1 MNPIKELKE
10 RRGVKIK
17 DADAIIAKAINEK
30 RDLTTQENEQV
41 RALHAEADNLLESA
55 SNMQRQ
61 FDLAAQAQPIG
72 LSDEEVR
79 SYSIARAIERR
90 ASAAKGEGR
99 FDGLEAEASAAIAKR
114 RGQSPEGFF
123 IPVEVTHG
131 TGDQRDEKRNLVAG
145 TTTAGGFT
153 VATEVMPLIELLRN
167 KAVVAQLGAT
177 VLSGLTS
184 NVSFPRQTAAA
195 SAAWLAETATRTATN
210 ATFGQLLLSPKR
222 IAVKSGYSLQL
233 LRQSSLAVEGFVRND
248 QTAVLGIA
256 MDLAAIQGTGSDGQ
270 PLGIVNAS
278 GIGTITFGA
287 APTYAKYIEMI
298 AAMLTAN
305 SLAGQP
311 AFLGSPS
318 SWTKGKTIARATNQ
332 GFIIGADNTVDGYR
346 WASSNHLPSNRLIL
360 GDFSQVLMAYFG
372 EPDVVVDPF
381 TQAADGIVNVTT
393 NHFVDVGVRQGA
405 SFVVSTDSAAQ

>member
-1 MNPIKELKE
+1 MN
-10 RRGVKIK
+10 KIK
-17 DADAIIAKAINEK
+17 QLNEQRAKLLKDAAALDTAKAEDRSKVTGIHNEITAI
-30 RDLTTQENEQV
+30 DEQLAV
-41 RALHAEADNLLESA
+41 EARTLE
-55 SNMQRQ
+55 
-61 FDLAAQAQPIG
+61 LAAQAQPIG
-72 LSDEEVR
+72 LSEKEVR
-79 SYSIARAIERR
+79 NYSIARAIERR

-131 TGDQRDEKRNLVAG
+131 TETEQRAEKRNLVAG

-167 KAVVAQLGAT
+167 QAVVAQLGAT

-195 SAAWLAETATRTATN
+195 SAAWLSETATRSGTN
-210 ATFGQLLLSPKR
+210 ATFGQLILSPKR

-233 LRQSSLAVEGFVRND
+233 LRQSSLAVEQFVRND

-256 MDLAAIQGTGSDGQ
+256 MDLAAIQGTGADGQ

-287 APTYAKYIEMI
+287 APTYAKYVEMI
-298 AAMLTAN
+298 ATMLTAN

-346 WASSNHLPSNRLIL
+346 WAPSNHLPSNRLIL

-381 TQAADGIVNVTT
+381 TQAADGVVNVTT

>member
-1 MNPIKELKE
+1 MN
-10 RRGVKIK
+10 KIK
-17 DADAIIAKAINEK
+17 QLNESRRKLLTDAQALDTTKAEDCAKVANIHKEIEAI
-30 RDLTTQENEQV
+30 DEQH
-41 RALHAEADNLLESA
+41 ALEARTLE
-55 SNMQRQ
+55 
-61 FDLAAQAQPIG
+61 LAAQAQPIG
-72 LSDEEVR
+72 LSEKEAR
-79 SYSIARAIERR
+79 NYSIARAIERR

-131 TGDQRDEKRNLVAG
+131 SGEDRAEKRNLVAG

-167 KAVVAQLGAT
+167 QAVVAQLGAT

-195 SAAWLAETATRTATN
+195 SAAWLGETATRSGTN
-210 ATFGQLLLSPKR
+210 AAFGQLLLSPKR

-233 LRQSSLAVEGFVRND
+233 LRQSSIAVEQFVRND
-248 QTAVLGIA
+248 QTSVLGIA
-256 MDLAAIQGTGSDGQ
+256 MDLAAIQGTGADGQ

-287 APTYAKYIEMI
+287 APTYAKYIDMI

-311 AFLGSPS
+311 AFLGSS
-318 SWTKGKTIARATNQ
+318 ASWSKGKTIARATNQ

-346 WASSNHLPSNRLIL
+346 WAPSNHLPSNRLIL

>member
-1 MNPIKELKE
+1 MN
-10 RRGVKIK
+10 KIK
-17 DADAIIAKAINEK
+17 Q
-30 RDLTTQENEQV
+30 LNEQRTKLLKDAV
-41 RALHAEADNLLESA
+41 ALDTTKPEDRSKIQGIHSEITGIDEQLAVESRTLE
-55 SNMQRQ
+55 
-61 FDLAAQAQPIG
+61 LAAQAQPIG
-72 LSDEEVR
+72 LSDKEVR
-79 SYSIARAIERR
+79 NYSIARAIERR

-114 RGQSPEGFF
+114 RGQSPQGFF

-131 TGDQRDEKRNLVAG
+131 TDHEQRAEKRNLVAG

-153 VATEVMPLIELLRN
+153 VATEVLPLIELLRN
-167 KAVVAQLGAT
+167 QAVVAQLGAT

-195 SAAWLAETATRTATN
+195 SAAWLGETATRSKTA

-222 IAVKSGYSLQL
+222 IAVQSGYSLQL
-233 LRQSSLAVEGFVRND
+233 LRQSSLAVEQFVRND

-270 PLGIVNAS
+270 PLGIVSSS
-278 GIGTITFGA
+278 GIGTVTFGA

-305 SLAGQP
+305 SLMGQP

-346 WASSNHLPSNRLIL
+346 WAPSNHLPSNRLIL

>member
-1 MNPIKELKE
+1 MN
-10 RRGVKIK
+10 KIK
-17 DADAIIAKAINEK
+17 QLNEQRTKLLKDAVALDTAKAE
-30 RDLTTQENEQV
+30 D
-41 RALHAEADNLLESA
+41 RAKVQGIHAEITAVDEQLAVEARTLE
-55 SNMQRQ
+55 
-61 FDLAAQAQPIG
+61 LAAQAQPIG
-72 LSDEEVR
+72 LSEKEVR
-79 SYSIARAIERR
+79 NYSIARAIERR
-90 ASAAKGEGR
+90 ASAAKGEGV

-114 RGQSPEGFF
+114 RSQAPQGFY

-131 TGDQRDEKRNLVAG
+131 TGEQRTEKRNLVAG

-153 VATEVMPLIELLRN
+153 VATEVLPLIELLRN
-167 KAVVAQLGAT
+167 QAVVAQLGAT

-195 SAAWLAETATRTATN
+195 SAAWLAETATRSKTA
-210 ATFGQLLLSPKR
+210 ATFGQLVLSPKR
-222 IAVKSGYSLQL
+222 IAVSSGYSLQL
-233 LRQSSLAVEGFVRND
+233 LRQSSLAVEQFVRND

-256 MDLAAIQGTGSDGQ
+256 MDLAAIQGTGADGQ
-270 PLGIVNAS
+270 PLGIVSAS
-278 GIGTITFGA
+278 GIGSITFGA

-305 SLAGQP
+305 SLAGSP
-311 AFLGSPS
+311 AFLGSPAA
-318 SWTKGKTIARATNQ
+318 WTKGKTTTRDSGSGI
-332 GFIIGADNTVDGYR
+332 FIVGADNTVDGYR
-346 WASSNHLPSNRLIL
+346 WAPSNHLPSNRLIF